1 MASIETTNRIE
12 LAVQVALPVELGMV
26 CVHALFPGLAF
37 LPLGGSEIAQV
48 ALVIVPAL
56 VIAEIF
62 HWGRLVWEEAKR
74 WWRGPH

>member
-48 ALVIVPAL
+48 ALVI
-56 VIAEIF
+56 AEIF